1 MFCVRQN
8 TACRRNCSSNTKKTE
23 PIFSTHTIFLIKNQ
37 ITTQRPHNKKF
48 LTILKTMHCKMPQML
63 MVPLSS
69 DNVHLVLTGVKY
81 FGTFS
86 GANTLRK
93 MVQSATTK
101 SITNEQ
107 TKTENRPLKLHS
119 EGGFCLL
126 RIRLFS
132 LSQHPT
138 GKLWRAARKP
148 QAKSGAVLLGRGAAA
163 SLALNPLYL
172 TGGWNYNKKLQ
183 KPKTPCR
190 KPRNQRFGSVRNF
203 RVRVFDIERSLSY
216 EQHYQ

>member
-1 MFCVRQN
+1 MVNSEKNFPGNKKTSPVHSQRMLKSVRSPRVSAYSIGLLCNPKKPGACISVFSLPEGESFCIGTFGRLWNGLRSVPP
-8 TACRRNCSSNTKKTE
+8 CRRNCSSNTKKTE

-48 LTILKTMHCKMPQML
+48 LTILKTMHCKMPQVL

-126 RIRLFS
+126 RNR
-132 LSQHPT
+132 P
-138 GKLWRAARKP
+138 
-148 QAKSGAVLLGRGAAA
+148 
-163 SLALNPLYL
+163 Y
-172 TGGWNYNKKLQ
+172 
-183 KPKTPCR
+183 
-190 KPRNQRFGSVRNF
+190 
-203 RVRVFDIERSLSY
+203 
-216 EQHYQ
+216 

>member
-1 MFCVRQN
+1 MYR
-8 TACRRNCSSNTKKTE
+8 
-23 PIFSTHTIFLIKNQ
+23 
-37 ITTQRPHNKKF
+37 
-48 LTILKTMHCKMPQML
+48 
-63 MVPLSS
+63 
-69 DNVHLVLTGVKY
+69 NVHLVLTVVNN

-107 TKTENRPLKLHS
+107 TKTENRPLKLYS

-132 LSQHPT
+132 LSQRPN
-138 GKLWRAARKP
+138 GKLRRAACKP
-148 QAKSGAVLLGRGAAA
+148 QAKSVAVLLGRGAAA

-172 TGGWNYNKKLQ
+172 TGGGTTTRNYKNLR
-183 KPKTPCR
+183 PHAGNLVISDSAVSETSGL
-190 KPRNQRFGSVRNF
+190 GSF
-203 RVRVFDIERSLSY
+203 I
-216 EQHYQ
+216 

>member
-1 MFCVRQN
+1 MCFYTLAPQRIFNSICSANARKPWTCASVFLLIEGESFCIGTFGRLWNGPRSVP
-8 TACRRNCSSNTKKTE
+8 ACRRNCSSNTKKTE

-48 LTILKTMHCKMPQML
+48 LTILKTMHCKMPQVL

-126 RIRLFS
+126 PNRPYQPVTAPDR
-132 LSQHPT
+132 Q
-138 GKLWRAARKP
+138 
-148 QAKSGAVLLGRGAAA
+148 AAA
-163 SLALNPLYL
+163 CSA
-172 TGGWNYNKKLQ
+172 
-183 KPKTPCR
+183 
-190 KPRNQRFGSVRNF
+190 
-203 RVRVFDIERSLSY
+203 
-216 EQHYQ
+216 

>member
-1 MFCVRQN
+1 MYQRSAAEKPRKDSAPFELLEGESFCIGTFGRLWNGPRSVP
-8 TACRRNCSSNTKKTE
+8 ACRRNCSSNTKKTE

-107 TKTENRPLKLHS
+107 TKTESRPLKLHS

-126 RIRLFS
+126 PNRPYQPVTAPDR
-132 LSQHPT
+132 Q
-138 GKLWRAARKP
+138 
-148 QAKSGAVLLGRGAAA
+148 AAA
-163 SLALNPLYL
+163 CSA
-172 TGGWNYNKKLQ
+172 
-183 KPKTPCR
+183 
-190 KPRNQRFGSVRNF
+190 
-203 RVRVFDIERSLSY
+203 
-216 EQHYQ
+216 

>member
-1 MFCVRQN
+1 MYQRSAAEKPRKDSAPFELLEGESFCIGTFGRLWNGPRSVP
-8 TACRRNCSSNTKKTE
+8 ACRRNCSSNTKKTE

-48 LTILKTMHCKMPQML
+48 LTILKTMHCKMPQVL

-126 RIRLFS
+126 RNRPY
-132 LSQHPT
+132 QPVT
-138 GKLWRAARKP
+138 APDR
-148 QAKSGAVLLGRGAAA
+148 QAAA
-163 SLALNPLYL
+163 CSA
-172 TGGWNYNKKLQ
+172 
-183 KPKTPCR
+183 
-190 KPRNQRFGSVRNF
+190 
-203 RVRVFDIERSLSY
+203 
-216 EQHYQ
+216 

>member
-1 MFCVRQN
+1 MQSIKTGSMYQRSAVKKPRKDSANFYTSGGRKFQPTGGTFGRLWNSPRSVP
-8 TACRRNCSSNTKKTE
+8 TCRRNCSSNTKKTE

-48 LTILKTMHCKMPQML
+48 LTILKTMHCKMPQVL

-107 TKTENRPLKLHS
+107 TKTESRPLKLHS

-126 RIRLFS
+126 RS
-132 LSQHPT
+132 
-138 GKLWRAARKP
+138 
-148 QAKSGAVLLGRGAAA
+148 
-163 SLALNPLYL
+163 
-172 TGGWNYNKKLQ
+172 
-183 KPKTPCR
+183 
-190 KPRNQRFGSVRNF
+190 
-203 RVRVFDIERSLSY
+203 
-216 EQHYQ
+216 

>member
-1 MFCVRQN
+1 MCLSRVSAHEIAFACKCQKSGSMYRRSAAEKPRKDSAGFLTSGGRKFLYRNLRTTLERPTVRSS
-8 TACRRNCSSNTKKTE
+8 CRRNCSSNTKKTE

-101 SITNEQ
+101 LITNE
-107 TKTENRPLKLHS
+107 
-119 EGGFCLL
+119 
-126 RIRLFS
+126 
-132 LSQHPT
+132 
-138 GKLWRAARKP
+138 
-148 QAKSGAVLLGRGAAA
+148 
-163 SLALNPLYL
+163 
-172 TGGWNYNKKLQ
+172 
-183 KPKTPCR
+183 
-190 KPRNQRFGSVRNF
+190 
-203 RVRVFDIERSLSY
+203 
-216 EQHYQ
+216 

>member
-1 MFCVRQN
+1 MYHRFYTLGGRKFLYRN
-8 TACRRNCSSNTKKTE
+8 FRTTLERSTIRSSCRRNCSSNTKKTE

-48 LTILKTMHCKMPQML
+48 LTILKTMHCKMPQVL

-126 RIRLFS
+126 PNRPYQPVTAPDR
-132 LSQHPT
+132 Q
-138 GKLWRAARKP
+138 
-148 QAKSGAVLLGRGAAA
+148 AAA
-163 SLALNPLYL
+163 CSA
-172 TGGWNYNKKLQ
+172 
-183 KPKTPCR
+183 
-190 KPRNQRFGSVRNF
+190 
-203 RVRVFDIERSLSY
+203 
-216 EQHYQ
+216 

>member
-1 MFCVRQN
+1 MYRRSASKNPRKDSAGFYTYRGRKFPYGNFRTSVFCGATRCQN
-8 TACRRNCSSNTKKTE
+8 TECRRNCSSNTKKTE

-69 DNVHLVLTGVKY
+69 DNVHLVLTGVNN

-126 RIRLFS
+126 RNRPY
-132 LSQHPT
+132 QPVT
-138 GKLWRAARKP
+138 APDR
-148 QAKSGAVLLGRGAAA
+148 QAAA
-163 SLALNPLYL
+163 CSA
-172 TGGWNYNKKLQ
+172 
-183 KPKTPCR
+183 
-190 KPRNQRFGSVRNF
+190 
-203 RVRVFDIERSLSY
+203 
-216 EQHYQ
+216 

>member
-1 MFCVRQN
+1 MPRGSAHEIEFAVQIRKKPEHVSGFLHFWRKKVSTIGRNFRTTLERPTVRSY
-8 TACRRNCSSNTKKTE
+8 CRRNCSSNTKKIE

-101 SITNEQ
+101 LITNE
-107 TKTENRPLKLHS
+107 
-119 EGGFCLL
+119 
-126 RIRLFS
+126 
-132 LSQHPT
+132 
-138 GKLWRAARKP
+138 
-148 QAKSGAVLLGRGAAA
+148 
-163 SLALNPLYL
+163 
-172 TGGWNYNKKLQ
+172 
-183 KPKTPCR
+183 
-190 KPRNQRFGSVRNF
+190 
-203 RVRVFDIERSLSY
+203 
-216 EQHYQ
+216 

>member
-1 MFCVRQN
+1 MYLRSAAEKPRKDSAGFYTLRGKKFPHGNFWTTLERPTVRSY
-8 TACRRNCSSNTKKTE
+8 CRRNCSSNTKKIE

-63 MVPLSS
+63 MVPLLS

-101 SITNEQ
+101 LITNE
-107 TKTENRPLKLHS
+107 
-119 EGGFCLL
+119 
-126 RIRLFS
+126 
-132 LSQHPT
+132 
-138 GKLWRAARKP
+138 
-148 QAKSGAVLLGRGAAA
+148 
-163 SLALNPLYL
+163 
-172 TGGWNYNKKLQ
+172 
-183 KPKTPCR
+183 
-190 KPRNQRFGSVRNF
+190 
-203 RVRVFDIERSLSY
+203 
-216 EQHYQ
+216 

>member
-1 MFCVRQN
+1 MGTFGRLWNGLRSVP
-8 TACRRNCSSNTKKTE
+8 ACRRNCSSNTKKIE

-63 MVPLSS
+63 MVPLLS

-81 FGTFS
+81 FGTLS

-126 RIRLFS
+126 LNRSYQPVTSTRPAS
-132 LSQHPT
+132 CGVQRVS
-138 GKLWRAARKP
+138 RKR
-148 QAKSGAVLLGRGAAA
+148 SRSWCCWDAVQPR
-163 SLALNPLYL
+163 PL
-172 TGGWNYNKKLQ
+172 
-183 KPKTPCR
+183 P
-190 KPRNQRFGSVRNF
+190 
-203 RVRVFDIERSLSY
+203 
-216 EQHYQ
+216 